1 MRIANHLI
9 LFLFTFYTASQLFW
23 NWPSDIILIIITS
36 SQGCDLPEQSTVH
49 VVLPPSG
56 SSSSHLLLLQ
66 ERLAR
71 AEEEEEEQD
80 SLTKLDLSSQRLQ
93 TTSAGLAAAAAVEGC
108 DGGAEEVR
116 GEAQAAGLNHPSK

>member
-9 LFLFTFYTASQLFW
+9 LFLFTFFTASQLFR
-23 NWPSDIILIIITS
+23 NSDIILIIITS

-71 AEEEEEEQD
+71 AEEEEEEEEQD
-80 SLTKLDLSSQRLQ
+80 SLTKLDLSSRRLQ
-93 TTSAGLAAAAAVEGC
+93 TTSAGLAAAAVEGC